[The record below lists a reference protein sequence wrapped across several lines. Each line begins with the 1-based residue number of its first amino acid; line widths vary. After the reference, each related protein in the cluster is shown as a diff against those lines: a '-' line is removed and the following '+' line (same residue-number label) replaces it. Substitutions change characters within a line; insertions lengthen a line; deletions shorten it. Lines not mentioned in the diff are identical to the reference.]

1 MHISGVTY
9 YQLSYQAPGSM
20 GIVSLF
26 KGTAG
31 PELDCSVLVNIKEQ
45 RSGVDIVHK
54 CFPQGGGG
62 SDSILSVFSWE
73 PSQAIIVLG
82 ALVI

>member
-1 MHISGVTY
+1 MSV
-9 YQLSYQAPGSM
+9 
-20 GIVSLF
+20 F
-26 KGTAG
+26 KGTAGTAG
-31 PELDCSVLVNIKEQ
+31 PELDRSVLVNIKEQ

-54 CFPQGGGG
+54 YFPWGVGGGGG